1 MITSGPALVHWN
13 YFVALTQDLERI
25 SRYIE
30 FHEEN
35 YSTYSVE
42 LAHLLLSASSEIDV
56 VSKLLCDFIDP
67 ATTAENINHYRDIIT
82 GGWPAMVDEKVYIPR
97 YNLVLDPWENWRTGT
112 TNPDWWQSYNK
123 VKHERNAHF
132 SKANLKNTLNS
143 MAALLV
149 VIVHY
154 YARFLEVTPES
165 CLLKETT
172 IRLSPFVEFIRL
184 DRKHHYSPVL
194 G

>member
-1 MITSGPALVHWN
+1 MIASGPSLVHWN
-13 YFVALTQDLERI
+13 YFVALTQDLEKI

-30 FHEEN
+30 FHEDN
-35 YSTYSVE
+35 YGVYSVE

-56 VSKLLCDFIDP
+56 VLKLLCAYVDP
-67 ATTAENINHYRDIIT
+67 AAAASNINQYRDIIT
-82 GGWPAMVDEKVYIPR
+82 SGWPAMLGEKVYIPR
-97 YNLVLDPWENWRTGT
+97 YNLVLDPWENWRIGT
-112 TNPDWWQSYNK
+112 TNPEWWKSYNE

-132 SKANLKNTLNS
+132 SKANLKNTLNA
-143 MAALLV
+143 MAGLLV

-154 YARFLEVTPES
+154 YARFLGVTPES

-172 IRLSPFVEFIRL
+172 IRLSPFVEFISL
-184 DRKHHYSPVL
+184 DAKHHYSPIL